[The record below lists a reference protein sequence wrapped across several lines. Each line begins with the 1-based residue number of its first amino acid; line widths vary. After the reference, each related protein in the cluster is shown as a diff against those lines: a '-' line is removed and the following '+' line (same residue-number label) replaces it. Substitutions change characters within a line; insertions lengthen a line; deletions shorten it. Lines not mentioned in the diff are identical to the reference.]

1 MLGRGRGR
9 VVQDTPKTRAA
20 VTCAVLGGADGS
32 SEEFTAITARSQPEG
47 PAEVYS
53 EEAVQLA
60 AWEDEGGTTDTSQRA
75 FVRQHAKP
83 Q

>member
-1 MLGRGRGR
+1 VLRRGRGP
-9 VVQDTPKTRAA
+9 VVQDTPKTQAA
-20 VTCAVLGGADGS
+20 LTCAVLGAADGS
-32 SEEFTAITARSQPEG
+32 SEEFTAIAAQSLREG
-47 PAEVYS
+47 PAEAHS